1 MENQSGL
8 GKGLSAIL
16 PITKTNYVG
25 EKGEKV
31 LKVPVEKIEPNPFQ
45 PRKHFADNQLSELTE
60 SIKEHGIIQPLIVT
74 AKEGGTYELIAGER
88 RWRAAK
94 SLNLRTV
101 PVIVRQAEKQEKME
115 LALIENLQRED
126 LNSIERAWAYR
137 RLLDEFNLT
146 QEALAK
152 RVGKGRPSITNS
164 LRLLVLPE
172 EIQKALEENK
182 ITEGH
187 AKIIM
192 GLDDPAKQLEFF
204 HKIVRHQMTVR
215 DATKILRTIQ
225 VKGHTRELKDWQL
238 ALREKE
244 KVLEES
250 LGTKVQV
257 QKRGPKGQIVIEFYS
272 DEELDEIMR
281 KICSS

>member
-1 MENQSGL
+1 MDNQSGL
-8 GKGLSAIL
+8 GRGLAAIL
-16 PITKTNYVG
+16 PITKTSYIG

-31 LKVPVEKIEPNPFQ
+31 LKVPVEKIEANPFQ
-45 PRKHFADNQLSELTE
+45 PRRHFADSQLAELSE

-74 AKEGGTYELIAGER
+74 AKEGGVYELIAGER

-94 SLNLRTV
+94 LLNLRTV
-101 PVIVRQAEKQEKME
+101 PVIVRQAEKQQKME
-115 LALIENLQRED
+115 MSLIENLQRED
-126 LNSIERAWAYR
+126 LNSLERAWAYR

-146 QEALAK
+146 QGELAK
-152 RVGKGRPSITNS
+152 RVGKGRPSVTNS
-164 LRLLVLPE
+164 LRLLALPE

-192 GLDDPAKQLEFF
+192 GLEDPVKQLEFF

-215 DATKILRTIQ
+215 EATKILRTIQ
-225 VKGHTRELKDWQL
+225 VQGHTRQLKDWQL
-238 ALREKE
+238 DLRHKE
-244 KVLEES
+244 QVLEEA

-272 DEELDEIMR
+272 DEELEEIIR
-281 KICSS
+281 KICS